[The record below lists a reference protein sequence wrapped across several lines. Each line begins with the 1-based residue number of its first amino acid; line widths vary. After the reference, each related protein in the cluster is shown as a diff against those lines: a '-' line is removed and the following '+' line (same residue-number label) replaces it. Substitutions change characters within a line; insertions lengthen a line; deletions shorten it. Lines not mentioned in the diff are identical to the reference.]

1 MKHFK
6 TLWNNRSRLLHR
18 TAPHQS
24 TGSRRSN
31 GHCSRLSSMHLVM
44 TGHNAQ
50 RPRTG
55 RERGLWWRLSEASYL
70 TVWTLNDRFFASLVD
85 CMLRRV
91 LSEYWRKETEK
102 SKVFLWGG
110 RFGRS
115 LLCPGSAEKETRG
128 SLPTTGCLPVDRNQL
143 GPDSLRD
150 EKGVW
155 DRTHTHTHTHAHTHT
170 QFKRRGPPGP
180 RRWRARDTQ
189 QE

>member
-70 TVWTLNDRFFASLVD
+70 TVWTLNDRFFASLVY

-91 LSEYWRKETEK
+91 LSDYWRKETEK

-110 RFGRS
+110 RFGWS
-115 LLCPGSAEKETRG
+115 LLCSGSAEKETRG

-143 GPDSLRD
+143 GPDSLR
-150 EKGVW
+150 EFSLIASRPWQKKNSAQGKLLLSRVLLCIGACAGVV
-155 DRTHTHTHTHAHTHT
+155 
-170 QFKRRGPPGP
+170 
-180 RRWRARDTQ
+180 RWY
-189 QE
+189 